1 MGDWERVVIPDKGH
15 FAGRP
20 WIFGDLSGVL
30 AFANYDA
37 PYNDVAITGDDEH
50 QHADDFVGYRIDNF
64 NNFIQ
69 EVGIVSNY
77 LIAAWNVNPQG
88 GESGAYLCML
98 MDISNHVITE
108 TSTTVRIKIQITKRL
123 YDYAGTHYTESYP
136 LGTYF
141 QEADYTL
148 RSTTAPDNRQ
158 GLGFV
163 LFFKKATYSTELNY
177 VIGLA
182 HILKS
187 GDTICYGSSRGF
199 RMKASW
205 FKSSDGWGANAEIPE
220 TDGGESPEFGPAS
233 EPEGYEPTGGFNDSS
248 DLIDMPSKPQSV
260 LSLGFVNVYK
270 CDAGALTQFG
280 AELFPEIQFPSSLS
294 DVGAVL
300 AAVSDSIWNSK
311 LIDYVISVHCVPGNV
326 TGGNLTDIKVGTRT
340 MTGIMGRPITDEYV
354 DFDFGSVTVDPFYKN
369 YADYFTE
376 VQLFLPMYG
385 FVSLRPEEVIGGEV
399 QVKYRFN
406 VIDGSFMAY
415 VFATSN
421 RSKLY
426 KSVIGQYG
434 GSCVVHL
441 PVSNVSYASM
451 FSGLIGAGAG
461 VGMGIA
467 TGGTAAAVSA
477 SLSATNGV
485 IQAAQGADVKKS
497 NSYNASSSFMSRRKP
512 YLIVTRP
519 VSSFSTR
526 YNIENGLP
534 SNVAMTIG
542 ECVGFTQAD
551 NVVLDAIPCTEAEKT
566 RIRSLL
572 ASGVIVK

>member
-1 MGDWERVVIPDKGH
+1 MGDWQKVLKVDKGLL
-15 FAGRP
+15 AGKNF
-20 WIFGDLSGVL
+20 IYGDMSNSIS
-30 AFANYDA
+30 FSDYTSNYDIIA
-37 PYNDVAITGDDEH
+37 LVGTGDHKTADEYI
-50 QHADDFVGYRIDNF
+50 GYHVENL
-64 NNFIQ
+64 NYFIN
-69 EVGIVSNY
+69 EHGTGEY
-77 LIAAWNVNPQG
+77 LLAAWNVNPQG
-88 GESGAYLCML
+88 GESGAYLCMIL
-98 MDISNHVITE
+98 NLSNYVVTE
-108 TSTTVRIKIQITKRL
+108 TNTSVRVQLKITKRL
-123 YDYAGTHYTESYP
+123 YDYAGTHYTESFP

-141 QEADYTL
+141 QDHNLTL
-148 RSTTAPDNRQ
+148 RNTNGTDDQQ
-158 GLGFV
+158 GPGVIF
-163 LFFKKATYSTELNY
+163 FFKHATFSDVKNY
-177 VIGLA
+177 CVGYGHLM
-182 HILKS
+182 KS
-187 GDTICYGSSRGF
+187 GNMECYGSGMGYRIKESY
-199 RMKASW
+199 
-205 FKSSDGWGANAEIPE
+205 FKSSDGWGESAEIPE
-220 TDGGESPEFGPAS
+220 EEGGDSPEFGPQS
-233 EPEGYEPTGGFNDSS
+233 EPEGYDPTGGFNDSS

-294 DVGAVL
+294 DVGEVL

-369 YADYFTE
+369 YADYMTE
-376 VQLFLPMYG
+376 IQLFLPMYG

-477 SLSATNGV
+477 SLSATNGI

-542 ECVGFTQAD
+542 ECVGFTQAE
-551 NVVLDAIPCTEAEKT
+551 NVVLDAIPCTEAEKA